1 MTPIVFAVHCHPDDI
16 EFTCA
21 GTLFRLKD
29 AGCEIHYMTVANG
42 GVGSMTSGV
51 EETARIRAEEAR
63 AAASLLGAAYHESI
77 ANDIEVF
84 YTTEL
89 IRRLLAVVREVGPD
103 IMLIP
108 SPQDYMEDHM
118 NVSRLAVTA
127 AFCRGMPSYPSVPP
141 VAPIQKDVV
150 LYHAMPH
157 GLRDALRH
165 RIVPD
170 FYVDI
175 GPSIDRKERML
186 AAHRSQKAWLDS
198 TQGMDSYLVSMRE
211 MSAEVGAMS
220 GRFAF
225 AEGWRRH
232 NHLGLSAAD
241 TDPLF
246 EMLGGARARTDDPRS
261 PVA

>member
-29 AGCEIHYMTVANG
+29 AGCELHYMTVANG
-42 GVGSMTSGV
+42 SVGSMTTGM

-63 AAASLLGAAYHESI
+63 AAAALLGAVYHESI
-77 ANDIEVF
+77 ADDLEVF
-84 YTTEL
+84 YTDEL
-89 IRRLLAVVREVGPD
+89 IRRLCAVVREVSPD

-118 NVSRLAVTA
+118 NTSRIAVTA
-127 AFCRGMPSYPSVPP
+127 AFCRGMPSYPSTPP
-141 VAPIQKDVV
+141 VAPVQKDVV

-157 GLRDALRH
+157 GLRDGLRH

-170 FYVDI
+170 FFVDI
-175 GPSIDRKERML
+175 GSSIDRKERML
-186 AAHRSQKAWLDS
+186 AAHRSQKVWLDA
-198 TQGMDSYLVSMRE
+198 TQGMDSYLISMRE
-211 MSAEVGAMS
+211 MSAEVGRMS
-220 GRFAF
+220 GRFAC

-232 NHLGLSAAD
+232 NHLGLSARE

-246 EMLGGARARTDDPRS
+246 QMLGGVPSGQDRP
-261 PVA
+261 